1 MQMRM
6 QNAESLT
13 EEQIQQFL
21 TGSETIKFR
30 GQNRAELYGW
40 VERVLVAQEYAT
52 RGKKQRGAVRAYIVK
67 MTGLSLP
74 QATRLIRQYRAEGVV
89 EAVPYRRR
97 RFPVQYTS
105 QDVARLA
112 EVDRAHGWLSGPA
125 TVRIFQREHQQF
137 GKAEYARLGGIS
149 VAHLYNL
156 RGSARYRK
164 LAAKWEPT
172 RPTVALG
179 YGAPSIAGHPFTR
192 CRPPPAMPPSSPPAV
207 TSTLALRTA
216 REDFWRFDGMAAWP
230 DPAGPGLR
238 PSRLRTESG
247 KLCATRQCYIV

>member
-1 MQMRM
+1 MPV
-6 QNAESLT
+6 QNVESLT

-52 RGKKQRGAVRAYIVK
+52 RGKKQRGAVRAYIVN

-89 EAVPYRRR
+89 EAVAYRRR
-97 RFPVQYTS
+97 RFPVKYTS

-125 TVRIFQREHQQF
+125 TVRIFR
-137 GKAEYARLGGIS
+137 ANTNS
-149 VAHLYNL
+149 
-156 RGSARYRK
+156 SARPNMRAQTRRRFSPRGQTRGQTRVSTRRK
-164 LAAKWEPT
+164 NG
-172 RPTVALG
+172 ALG
-179 YGAPSIAGHPFTR
+179 HPGQ
-192 CRPPPAMPPSSPPAV
+192 S
-207 TSTLALRTA
+207 
-216 REDFWRFDGMAAWP
+216 
-230 DPAGPGLR
+230 PGLR
-238 PSRLRTESG
+238 YRAPRNSERGSHRP
-247 KLCATRQCYIV
+247 AQRRQ

>member
-1 MQMRM
+1 MRM

-21 TGSETIKFR
+21 TGSETIVFR
-30 GQNRAELYGW
+30 GQNRVELYTW

-52 RGKKQRGAVRAYIVK
+52 RGKKQRGAIRAYIVK

-74 QATRLIRQYRAEGVV
+74 QATRLIRKYRSEGVV

-97 RFPVQYTS
+97 CFPVKYTS

-137 GKAEYARLGGIS
+137 GKDEYARLVEIS
-149 VAHLYNL
+149 VDHL
-156 RGSARYRK
+156 
-164 LAAKWEPT
+164 
-172 RPTVALG
+172 
-179 YGAPSIAGHPFTR
+179 
-192 CRPPPAMPPSSPPAV
+192 
-207 TSTLALRTA
+207 
-216 REDFWRFDGMAAWP
+216 
-230 DPAGPGLR
+230 
-238 PSRLRTESG
+238 
-247 KLCATRQCYIV
+247 